1 MGKKKTKLFL
11 SFCILTLCLGV
22 LCYGVYAA
30 TNIQYT
36 LSGHISYDVADSVFV
51 DVDTT
56 LYASSESTLLDS
68 KANLAQNMQDI
79 VTKLEQDDTVSSV
92 NLAKQTYTDHQSTY
106 NNGNGNA
113 IEGAA
118 QFEGSPLDLT
128 FAPYELNVSSY
139 AYYIAITIS
148 NYGQN
153 SLYALLDIDSLYSE
167 NSNVIVTPYNTMQNI
182 PARQGEEP
190 SIKTFVFGLVL
201 NSSAMP
207 VDFTFDNVNLTIDKG
222 SLDDIAQTND
232 FTYIFD
238 EEKDGYLISEYNGSN
253 TSKVIVPSKY
263 NGSNGEQQVV
273 GFADGQRLTTSI
285 FKQSTVL
292 SEIYLPETISYI
304 GDYTFARC
312 SNLRYI
318 NLPETVRYL
327 GTNLLYQCASLS
339 YIKFPDQ
346 LDVIQNVCCN
356 NTNLIS
362 VLFPKVNKFLG
373 TGTFGSCK
381 NLVSVDIAEGNTR
394 LSEGMFVACTGLT
407 YVNLPDTIE
416 YIGVSFAGNIPFL
429 QNIIENQNG
438 IYTTESGTKYL
449 LKAQNVATT
458 FDLEP
463 YSAIAGQA
471 FRDCT
476 TLKNIIIPD
485 NIKNITTGTFSGC
498 TSLESVEVGNGVEI
512 LSLSAF
518 AGCTNL
524 VDVELGN
531 NIIVLTGT
539 IRDCPWYENQNGI
552 TLSKDGSTK
561 YVIKVDTTQTTFD
574 LSGVR
579 AIARAAFSSCDSLT
593 SITIPSNVIG
603 IGVNAFNSGVSVTF
617 EDKTSSWEVYG
628 GDGFTSYV
636 GTILG
641 SELSNEVYQEYRTN
655 LWLKNI

>member
-1 MGKKKTKLFL
+1 M
-11 SFCILTLCLGV
+11 
-22 LCYGVYAA
+22 
-30 TNIQYT
+30 
-36 LSGHISYDVADSVFV
+36 
-51 DVDTT
+51 
-56 LYASSESTLLDS
+56 
-68 KANLAQNMQDI
+68 
-79 VTKLEQDDTVSSV
+79 
-92 NLAKQTYTDHQSTY
+92 
-106 NNGNGNA
+106 
-113 IEGAA
+113 
-118 QFEGSPLDLT
+118 
-128 FAPYELNVSSY
+128 
-139 AYYIAITIS
+139 
-148 NYGQN
+148 
-153 SLYALLDIDSLYSE
+153 
-167 NSNVIVTPYNTMQNI
+167 
-182 PARQGEEP
+182 
-190 SIKTFVFGLVL
+190 
-201 NSSAMP
+201 
-207 VDFTFDNVNLTIDKG
+207 
-222 SLDDIAQTND
+222 
-232 FTYIFD
+232 
-238 EEKDGYLISEYNGSN
+238 
-253 TSKVIVPSKY
+253 
-263 NGSNGEQQVV
+263 
-273 GFADGQRLTTSI
+273 
-285 FKQSTVL
+285 
-292 SEIYLPETISYI
+292 
-304 GDYTFARC
+304 
-312 SNLRYI
+312 
-318 NLPETVRYL
+318 
-327 GTNLLYQCASLS
+327 
-339 YIKFPDQ
+339 
-346 LDVIQNVCCN
+346 
-356 NTNLIS
+356 
-362 VLFPKVNKFLG
+362 LFPKVNKFLG
-373 TGTFGSCK
+373 TGTFSSCE

-394 LSEGMFVACTGLT
+394 LSDAMFGTCTGLT

-416 YIGVSFAGNIPFL
+416 YIGVSFAGDIPFL

-449 LKAQNVATT
+449 LKAQNVGTT

-539 IRDCPWYENQNGI
+539 IKDCPWYENQNGI
-552 TLSKDGSTK
+552 TLSKDGSAK
-561 YVIKVDTTQTTFD
+561 YVIKVDTTQITFD

-603 IGVNAFNSGVSVTF
+603 IGTNAFNSGVSVTF

-628 GDGFTSYV
+628 GDVFASYV

>member
-79 VTKLEQDDTVSSV
+79 VTKLEQDDTVLSV

-232 FTYIFD
+232 FTCIFD
-238 EEKDGYLISEYNGSN
+238 KEKDGYLISEYNGSD

-327 GTNLLYQCASLS
+327 GTNLLSQCASLS

-373 TGTFGSCK
+373 AGTFGSCE

-394 LSEGMFVACTGLT
+394 LSDGMFVACTGLT

-518 AGCTNL
+518 ADCTNL

-603 IGVNAFNSGVSVTF
+603 IGTNAFNSGVSVTF
-617 EDKTSSWEVYG
+617 EDKISSWEVYG
-628 GDGFTSYV
+628 GDGFASYV

>member
-11 SFCILTLCLGV
+11 SFCIFTLCLGV

-79 VTKLEQDDTVSSV
+79 VTKLEQDATVSSV
-92 NLAKQTYTDHQSTY
+92 SLSKQTYTDHQSTY

-238 EEKDGYLISEYNGSN
+238 KEKDGYLISEYNGSD

-273 GFADGQRLTTSI
+273 GFADGQSLTTSI

-327 GTNLLYQCASLS
+327 GTNLLFRCASLS

-346 LDVIQNVCCN
+346 LDVIQNSCCN

-373 TGTFGSCK
+373 VGIFGSCE

-394 LSEGMFVACTGLT
+394 LSNAMFGTCTGLT

-416 YIGVSFAGNIPFL
+416 YIGVS
-429 QNIIENQNG
+429 
-438 IYTTESGTKYL
+438 
-449 LKAQNVATT
+449 
-458 FDLEP
+458 
-463 YSAIAGQA
+463 
-471 FRDCT
+471 
-476 TLKNIIIPD
+476 
-485 NIKNITTGTFSGC
+485 
-498 TSLESVEVGNGVEI
+498 SL
-512 LSLSAF
+512 
-518 AGCTNL
+518 C
-524 VDVELGN
+524 
-531 NIIVLTGT
+531 
-539 IRDCPWYENQNGI
+539 
-552 TLSKDGSTK
+552 K
-561 YVIKVDTTQTTFD
+561 
-574 LSGVR
+574 
-579 AIARAAFSSCDSLT
+579 
-593 SITIPSNVIG
+593 
-603 IGVNAFNSGVSVTF
+603 
-617 EDKTSSWEVYG
+617 
-628 GDGFTSYV
+628 
-636 GTILG
+636 
-641 SELSNEVYQEYRTN
+641 
-655 LWLKNI
+655 

>member
-1 MGKKKTKLFL
+1 MGKKKTKLLL

-56 LYASSESTLLDS
+56 LYASMESTLLDS

-79 VTKLEQDDTVSSV
+79 VTKLEQDATVSSV
-92 NLAKQTYTDHQSTY
+92 SLLKQTYTDHQSTY

-273 GFADGQRLTTSI
+273 GFADGQSMTTSI

-304 GDYTFARC
+304 SDYTFARC

-327 GTNLLYQCASLS
+327 GTGLLSQCSSLS
-339 YIKFPDQ
+339 YIKFPAQ
-346 LDVIQNVCCN
+346 LDIIQNTCCA

-373 TGTFGSCK
+373 AGTFSSCE
-381 NLVSVDIAEGNTR
+381 NLVSADIAEGNTR
-394 LSEGMFVACTGLT
+394 LSDAMFGTCTGLT

-416 YIGVSFAGNIPFL
+416 YIGVSFVGDIPFL

-449 LKAQNVATT
+449 LKAQNVGTT
-458 FDLEP
+458 FGLEP

-539 IRDCPWYENQNGI
+539 IKDCPWYENQNGI

-603 IGVNAFNSGVSVTF
+603 IGINAFNSGVSVTF

-628 GDGFTSYV
+628 GDGFTIYV

-655 LWLKNI
+655 LWIKNI